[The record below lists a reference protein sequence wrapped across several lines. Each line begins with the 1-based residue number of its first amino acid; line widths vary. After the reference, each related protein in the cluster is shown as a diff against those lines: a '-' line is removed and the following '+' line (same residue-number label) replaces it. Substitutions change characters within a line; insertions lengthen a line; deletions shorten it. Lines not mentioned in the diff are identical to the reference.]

1 MGRRWFDFVYPERSL
16 GAHHRWFGVVQRHA
30 FLLFSD
36 PMTVKR
42 KAKKSSLASKK
53 SLFLGRYTEI
63 KVEKAFEWPMTFLT
77 LALIPVMGVPALYS
91 LTPFQERVFSF
102 VDIGIWGTFYFEFFT
117 KMFVAKD
124 KSRAFRR
131 NWLLALVLLVPA
143 LRLFKLARLARLL
156 RFMRLL
162 RFH

>member
-42 KAKKSSLASKK
+42 KAKQSSLASKK

-91 LTPFQERVFSF
+91 LTPFQERRFFFFFFCVFGGF
-102 VDIGIWGTFYFEFFT
+102 FFFFFFQYFF
-117 KMFVAKD
+117 
-124 KSRAFRR
+124 
-131 NWLLALVLLVPA
+131 
-143 LRLFKLARLARLL
+143 
-156 RFMRLL
+156 
-162 RFH
+162 